1 MHLVKRYLYSSLLP
15 CNILLFYASCMTN
28 LLYLPTL
35 LLLSMVF
42 SCILWLLWMEAMST
56 VIY

>member
-1 MHLVKRYLYSSLLP
+1 MHLVKGISIPHLLP
-15 CNILLFYASCMTN
+15 CNILLYASCMTN